1 MRSYTVQ
8 PLSPLLDY
16 FGPDTTPATFASVAN
31 DPLRKSGVHRN
42 NHDMVLQLVF
52 SALRQLQSLAGLEHD
67 RTIPSADAARNLDL
81 IRPQR
86 PDDFHLEW
94 QSGLDHPFLARAD
107 SVDAGPLL
115 RLSTCPL
122 VVNFICHLLTNGCQ
136 FEKLLLHEGVFRGFG
151 KLPIFR
157 RLLPEII

>member
-1 MRSYTVQ
+1 MRARNGA
-8 PLSPLLDY
+8 
-16 FGPDTTPATFASVAN
+16 F

-42 NHDMVLQLVF
+42 NQDMVLQLVF

-94 QSGLDHPFLARAD
+94 QSGLDHPFSLAQT
-107 SVDAGPLL
+107 P
-115 RLSTCPL
+115 STLDRC
-122 VVNFICHLLTNGCQ
+122 CD
-136 FEKLLLHEGVFRGFG
+136 
-151 KLPIFR
+151 
-157 RLLPEII
+157 

>member
-1 MRSYTVQ
+1 
-8 PLSPLLDY
+8 
-16 FGPDTTPATFASVAN
+16 
-31 DPLRKSGVHRN
+31 
-42 NHDMVLQLVF
+42 MVLQLVF

-94 QSGLDHPFLARAD
+94 QSGLDHPFSLAQTPSTLDRRCD
-107 SVDAGPLL
+107 YP
-115 RLSTCPL
+115 TCPL
-122 VVNFICHLLTNGCQ
+122 VVNFICHLLANGCQ